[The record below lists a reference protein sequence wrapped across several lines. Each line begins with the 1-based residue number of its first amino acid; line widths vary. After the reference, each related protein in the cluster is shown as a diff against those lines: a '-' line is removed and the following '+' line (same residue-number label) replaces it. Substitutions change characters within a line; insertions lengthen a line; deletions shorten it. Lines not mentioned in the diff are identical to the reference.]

1 MPWRTLVQQGDKV
14 EEEKGVK
21 VDEIGN
27 YINLISTH
35 YHDVSLYLLSVKID
49 DKLFLFDSSTSKQI
63 KDVTDITG
71 IPDYCIITHAHP
83 DHAGGS
89 GFLHHHG
96 TVTISSPENKA
107 LLFDSRTLLDSFF
120 PDRFKKFF
128 DGEYL
133 SDTVS
138 TILSE
143 SRDVY
148 IEKTFSPVKAVEIIN
163 APGHTSASLLVK
175 YNNILFTSDEVQGYG
190 ITGSKSTD
198 SIPQIWSIND
208 YLITLNK
215 IKNSRFDIL
224 VPGHNFLPLKKAV
237 LEGNMAYR
245 FIDDSID
252 FVYKLI
258 DISIDILSEPVT
270 LREFAIKLLE
280 DTGHRNGIYPQ
291 ALITC
296 ESIIGFLKNRITIE
310 KEGDIFVFK
319 IDKHSI

>member
-1 MPWRTLVQQGDKV
+1 MPWRIKVPQGDNLD
-14 EEEKGVK
+14 EEKGITVEELAK
-21 VDEIGN
+21 DIS
-27 YINLISTH
+27 IISTN
-35 YHDVSLYLLSVKID
+35 YHDVSLYLLSAKIN

-63 KDVTDITG
+63 NDITDITG

-215 IKNSRFDIL
+215 IKNSQFDIL

-252 FVYKLI
+252 FAYKLL

-270 LREFAIKLLE
+270 LKEFAIKLLE